1 MNATYIS
8 LAAVLISLLG
18 LLLNSRKESRTDAA
32 SVARMETK
40 LDSVANGVDDIRV
53 EIRTMRD
60 TVSDHGERL
69 AKVEARASSNTHR
82 LDALE
87 GRSHPP
93 DKAG

>member
-32 SVARMETK
+32 SAARMETK

-93 DKAG
+93 DKAD